1 MGGSNAT
8 CRSEDPRRRA
18 EPSDVVGLLRAAG
31 LAGRVGARRGGG
43 ANPPCCCRRPPSP
56 AAQTRRAPAAC
67 PLAARLVEIR
77 PLALEREALCL
88 GAWALCPTPDAD
100 RQLDPRLLG
109 ARTGGLDMGRRE
121 MDLLTS

>member
-67 PLAARLVEIR
+67 PLAARLVGIR
-77 PLALEREALCL
+77 PPAPERETLCL
-88 GAWALCPTPDAD
+88 GAWALCATADAD
-100 RQLDPRLLG
+100 RQPEPRLPG
-109 ARTGGLDMGRRE
+109 PRNGGTDM
-121 MDLLTS
+121 